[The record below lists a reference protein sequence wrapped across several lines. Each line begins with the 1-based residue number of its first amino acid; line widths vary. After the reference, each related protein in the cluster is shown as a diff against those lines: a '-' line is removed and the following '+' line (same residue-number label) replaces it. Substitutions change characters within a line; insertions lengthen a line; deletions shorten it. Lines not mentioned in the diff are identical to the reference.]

1 MTVSGD
7 ARVQVGLGCHVEV
20 ELIDEQGHAERLEFD
35 LVTEQAA
42 DFSRGL
48 LGANTPLGRA
58 IRGKAAGSEVA
69 YVMGDVR
76 RVRILAVGPAR
87 LPQAGDAAE
96 RRQAVLE
103 EARRKAERTNAEMF
117 AASYDGK
124 WGDYTTDEMVDLPT
138 E

>member
-1 MTVSGD
+1 MSGD
-7 ARVQVGLGCHVEV
+7 AQMQVGLDCHVEV
-20 ELIDEQGHAERLEFD
+20 ELIDEQGNAERLEFD

-48 LGANTPLGRA
+48 LGVNTPLGKA
-58 IRGKAAGSEVA
+58 IRGKAVGSEVA
-69 YVMGDVR
+69 YRIGDVR
-76 RVRILAVGPAR
+76 RVRILAVGPAHTTE
-87 LPQAGDAAE
+87 PGDAAE

-124 WGDYTTDEMVDLPT
+124 WGDYTTDEMVDLPQ